1 MIDEITCVFFQNGQ
15 ETDVPR
21 ADVLAPFK
29 SFVKETEEISTQ
41 LVFPDGGEAEL
52 DIDDAMRIENFI
64 VDEPPASPEFWAGMF
79 QILQTLPA
87 ILFGDGAGIAI
98 AQPDMAGHVSADL
111 VEEFGA
117 PKVVDSAEALKAL
130 FADIS

>member
-52 DIDDAMRIENFI
+52 DIDDAMR
-64 VDEPPASPEFWAGMF
+64 
-79 QILQTLPA
+79 
-87 ILFGDGAGIAI
+87 
-98 AQPDMAGHVSADL
+98 VSADL